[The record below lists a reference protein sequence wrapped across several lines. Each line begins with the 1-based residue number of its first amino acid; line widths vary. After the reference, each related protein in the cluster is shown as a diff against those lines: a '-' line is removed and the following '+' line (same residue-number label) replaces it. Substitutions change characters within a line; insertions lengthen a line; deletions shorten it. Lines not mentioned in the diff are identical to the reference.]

1 MFVLFRRG
9 KICRNRIGFV
19 GEALFVL
26 KCATIAAEVAKV
38 KPQRESIEKEQSFR
52 ISIKAVEQTLDK
64 DYKEAGAAQK
74 ATEQLK
80 KILGLNA
87 EK

>member
-1 MFVLFRRG
+1 M
-9 KICRNRIGFV
+9 
-19 GEALFVL
+19 
-26 KCATIAAEVAKV
+26 

-80 KILGLNA
+80 KILGLSA